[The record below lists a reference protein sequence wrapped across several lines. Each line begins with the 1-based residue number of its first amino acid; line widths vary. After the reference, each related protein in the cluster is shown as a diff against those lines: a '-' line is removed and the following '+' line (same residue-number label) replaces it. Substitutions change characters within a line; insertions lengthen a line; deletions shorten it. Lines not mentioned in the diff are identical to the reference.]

1 MALAA
6 TEPSIAQPYDTTDEP
21 MLALYIGDDNGLAD
35 LYKLKLEMDGYVVT
49 LAATGT
55 EGLARLRQQ
64 VPDIMFLD
72 LGPADQ
78 SLLEMLRK
86 VRRKGD
92 LEDVPAVLLWR
103 GGTDEPTI
111 QGLRLGPRD
120 FLVRANGTHPDQVWP
135 NVSDRLPFYLQ

>member
-6 TEPSIAQPYDTTDEP
+6 AEASIARPHDTIDEP
-21 MLALYIGDDNGLAD
+21 VRALYIGGDNGLAD

-55 EGLARLRQQ
+55 EALARVRQQ
-64 VPDIMFLD
+64 VPDMIFLD

-78 SLLEMLRK
+78 SLLEVLRTL
-86 VRRKGD
+86 RRKGD
-92 LEDVPAVLLWR
+92 LQDVPAILLWR
-103 GGTDEPTI
+103 GGTDEATI

-120 FLVRANGTHPDQVWP
+120 FLVKANGTHPDLVWP
-135 NVSDRLPFYLQ
+135 SVSDGLPFYVQ